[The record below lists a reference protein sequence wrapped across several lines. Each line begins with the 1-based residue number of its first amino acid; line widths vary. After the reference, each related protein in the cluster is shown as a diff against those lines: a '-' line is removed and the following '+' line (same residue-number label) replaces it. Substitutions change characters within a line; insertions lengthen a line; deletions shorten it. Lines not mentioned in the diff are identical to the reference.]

1 MRTRV
6 KICGVTR
13 PEDAVIA
20 ADLGADAVGL
30 NFWPPGSRCI
40 DADRARDIVSALP
53 PMVTSIGVFVDP
65 SRDEV
70 ERVLARA
77 GLSVLQFHGTESPSE
92 CERYGLPYIKAI
104 RVRGG
109 EDWAEIET
117 RYASARAFHVDS
129 YRKGLPGG
137 TGSVFDWSLAPVD
150 RDKALVLAGG
160 LRVDNVAQAIRAV
173 RPYAVDV
180 CSGVEE
186 SPGHKSPALVGAFIR
201 EVIHA
206 NSRQRAG

>member
-1 MRTRV
+1 V
-6 KICGVTR
+6 CSS
-13 PEDAVIA
+13 
-20 ADLGADAVGL
+20 DL
-30 NFWPPGSRCI
+30 
-40 DADRARDIVSALP
+40 
-53 PMVTSIGVFVDP
+53 
-65 SRDEV
+65 
-70 ERVLARA
+70 A
-77 GLSVLQFHGTESPSE
+77 GLSVLQFQGEESPSE

-109 EDWAEIET
+109 EDWAEIES
-117 RYASARAFHVDS
+117 RYARARAFHVDS
-129 YRKGLPGG
+129 YHEGLPGG

-186 SPGHKSPALVGAFIR
+186 SPGRKSPALVGAFIR

-206 NSRQRAG
+206 NPRERAG